1 MATSLVQLAN
11 GSADTTQANPPDKE
25 KARLELN
32 LTGLCSSYAIQRS
45 FLLSH
50 ISSDSDEVAHVVLS
64 CAGDVVISDH
74 CVDDNS

>member
-32 LTGLCSSYAIQRS
+32 LTGLCLSYAIQRS
-45 FLLSH
+45 FLLV
-50 ISSDSDEVAHVVLS
+50 EVVDRDPLILLQPVVQLKGLIPR
-64 CAGDVVISDH
+64 AVV
-74 CVDDNS
+74 